1 MDASDVRYDWQA
13 LGGHVQAAH
22 NAAGTQAR
30 ELARALAAHGLVTE
44 RDGTPE
50 EMEDR
55 LDAVIETVWPTG
67 NALKGYDLHSSL
79 GAHLISKVAFDLVPA
94 GRTGLR
100 REPLQREGLIAA
112 LVDHGVDV
120 VTAASLLGDWQ
131 QQAEGFR
138 GDTGGLSPSRVAGLV
153 ERSLTRS
160 ERAHALDQVAVNP
173 RCLNRVAA
181 ALNLLAVMRV
191 LLPVLPPDVMGA
203 DALVAIVGLVLG
215 RPDRVAQMFEGRAG
229 TLRMKTFVEI
239 AQAQWALH
247 QAEAPELSDDLLS
260 CVPPSDLSAE
270 DREAQ
275 TRADTEVIAEAFDD
289 SGEDSREDSDS
300 EDDILEIVEE
310 RVDPSSE
317 SKVADLGPV
326 RPARW
331 LAEAIEPL
339 EPEQLQAYC
348 DTLAALRTPA
358 ARAGGLLGVA
368 PALAP
373 ATVPQRPSPPDE
385 RVLRSLQARSD
396 APAGED
402 EMTERISI
410 DPLLHGHG
418 LEVEDAPFDPLF
430 PPVRGALRAV
440 VAAAEGH
447 APTDDAVAKAGD
459 LQWVLARA
467 KALALVV
474 QGDLLGAQS
483 AVQGFPEG
491 SAPEGRW
498 AEDRALRFSGRTPE
512 PVSAEEARPMAAAL
526 LSDLTQQLARTL
538 AGTV

>member
-1 MDASDVRYDWQA
+1 MVASDVRYDWPA

-22 NAAGTQAR
+22 EAAGAQAR
-30 ELARALAAHGLVTE
+30 ELARALAAHGLVSE

-55 LDAVIETVWPTG
+55 LEAVIETVWPTG
-67 NALKGYDLHSSL
+67 SALQGYDLHSSL

-100 REPLQREGLIAA
+100 REPLRREGLIAA

-120 VTAASLLGDWQ
+120 LTAASLLGDWQ
-131 QQAEGFR
+131 QQAEGFK
-138 GDTGGLSPSRVAGLV
+138 GSTGGLSASEVAGLV
-153 ERSLTRS
+153 ERTLTRR
-160 ERAHALDQVAVNP
+160 ERAKALDQVAVNP

-181 ALNLLAVMRV
+181 ALNLLAVMRL
-191 LLPVLPPDVMGA
+191 LLPVLPPDALGA

-215 RPDRVAQMFEGRAG
+215 RPDRVAQMFEDRVG

-239 AQAQWALH
+239 AQAQWSLH
-247 QAEAPELSDDLLS
+247 QCEAPELTDDPLS
-260 CVPPSDLSAE
+260 CVPPIEALSAE
-270 DREAQ
+270 DRATQ
-275 TRADTEVIAEAFDD
+275 VRADTEVMAEAFDD
-289 SGEDSREDSDS
+289 SDANDDD
-300 EDDILEIVEE
+300 EDDVLEIVEE

-317 SKVADLGPV
+317 TEVADLGLV

-331 LAEAIEPL
+331 LGEDVEPM
-339 EPEQLQAYC
+339 ETEQLQAYC
-348 DTLAALRTPA
+348 DVLAESRTPV
-358 ARAGGLLGVA
+358 ARAGGLLGVV
-368 PALAP
+368 PAIPP
-373 ATVPQRPSPPDE
+373 ATVPLRPLPPDE
-385 RVLRSLQARSD
+385 RVLRSLQARSESPS
-396 APAGED
+396 AED

-440 VAAAEGH
+440 VAAAEGR
-447 APTDDAVAKAGD
+447 APTDDAVAKAGE
-459 LQWVLARA
+459 LQWVMARA

-474 QGDLLGAQS
+474 QGDLQGAQS
-483 AVQGFPEG
+483 AVQHLQTGT
-491 SAPEGRW
+491 APEGRW
-498 AEDRALRFSGRTPE
+498 AQDRALRFSGRAPD
-512 PVSAEEARPMAAAL
+512 PVGAEEARPMAAAL